1 MLMKINVYGSTGF
14 IGSNFCSLYKDEVI
28 EQPREVNCPKTDNI
42 LYFISTTDNYNV
54 FTDLHKDVDVNLTK
68 LMKVLTECKDKNVTI
83 NFISSWFV
91 YGKVDLPAK
100 ESSHCTPTGFY
111 SITKKCA
118 EDLIISYC
126 KTFNKNYRILR
137 LCNVYGPNDKGTSK
151 KKNALQ
157 YLVNELKANKPINLY
172 NEGKFF
178 RDYMHVTDV
187 CEAIK
192 LVIDKAP
199 VNDIYNI
206 GSGKPTWFKDLIDFV
221 VKETNSQ
228 STVTNITPPEFHKTV
243 QASDIYLDVSKITN
257 LGFKPKLDIYKE
269 ILK

>member
-1 MLMKINVYGSTGF
+1 MHTKVNVYGSTGF
-14 IGSNFCSLYKDEVI
+14 IGSNFCKLFPNDI
-28 EQPREVNCPKTDNI
+28 IAQPREVNSPLTNNI

-54 FTDLHKDVDVNLTK
+54 FTDLHKDVNVNLTK
-68 LMKVLTECKDKNVTI
+68 LMSVLTECADKDITF

-100 ESSHCTPTGFY
+100 EDSYCTPRGFY

-126 KTFNKNYRILR
+126 KTFNKKYRILR

-157 YLVNELKANKPINLY
+157 YLVNEIKASRPINLY

-178 RDYMHVTDV
+178 RDYMHVNDV
-187 CEAIK
+187 CDAIK
-192 LVIDKAP
+192 LVLDKGP
-199 VNDIYNI
+199 VNEVYNI
-206 GSGKPTWFKDLIDFV
+206 GSGKPTWFKDLIDHV
-221 VKETNSQ
+221 IKETS
-228 STVTNITPPEFHKTV
+228 SLSAITNIPPPVFHSNV
-243 QASDIYLDVSKITN
+243 QASDIYLDVSKIRN
-257 LGFKPKLDIYKE
+257 IGFEPKMDIYKE